1 METLAIKSLLL
12 DDVRLD
18 FPTERQLGALIS
30 VWDHGK
36 NHQIAFLDSAG
47 HRRAQKVNEY
57 ASMIASADLVLPVLG
72 SLVERASALQT
83 SSETGARVRERLL
96 PIPRQHIEYVE
107 YHFLSQDEP
116 TAAFA
121 PYNALKVLNN
131 LLSAL
136 ELKNGSVFLLGGE
149 NATLQKAEMNLRATF
164 PGLRI
169 VGRAPGDYG
178 AANEAAVVLAMQ
190 KSTPSMI
197 IAGSHLEAGELWIP
211 RHMCFVKSSIF
222 FYKQSIMET
231 LA

>member
-1 METLAIKSLLL
+1 METLAIKSLIL

-30 VWDHGK
+30 VWDDGK
-36 NHQIAFLDSAG
+36 NHHIAFLDSAG

-57 ASMIASADLVLPVLG
+57 ASMIASADLVLPVSGNLIA
-72 SLVERASALQT
+72 RASALQA
-83 SSETGARVRERLL
+83 SSESDACSIERLF
-96 PIPRQHIEYVE
+96 PIPYQHIEYVD

-116 TAAFA
+116 TSFA
-121 PYNALKVLNN
+121 PYNALKVVNS

-136 ELKNGSVFLLGGE
+136 EMKNGTVFLLGGE

-169 VGRAPGDYG
+169 VGRAPGNYG
-178 AANEAAVVLAMQ
+178 TSNEAAVILAIQ

-197 IAGSHLEAGELWIP
+197 IAGSHLETGELWIP
-211 RHMCFVKSSIF
+211 RHMCFIKSGIF
-222 FYKQSIMET
+222 FYKQSIIET

>member
-30 VWDHGK
+30 VWDDGK

-47 HRRAQKVNEY
+47 HRQAQKVNEY
-57 ASMIASADLVLPVLG
+57 ASMIASSDLVLPVSG
-72 SLVERASALQT
+72 NLVERASALQT
-83 SSETGARVRERLL
+83 SSDAGACIHERLF
-96 PIPRQHIEYVE
+96 PIPRQHIEYVD

-116 TAAFA
+116 AAFR
-121 PYNALKVLNN
+121 PYNALKVLNS

-136 ELKNGSVFLLGGE
+136 EMKSGTVFLLGGE
-149 NATLQKAEMNLRATF
+149 NAILQKAEMNLRATF

-169 VGRAPGDYG
+169 VGRAPGNYS
-178 AANEAAVVLAMQ
+178 AANEAAIILAMQ

-197 IAGSHLEAGELWIP
+197 IAGSHLETGELWIP
-211 RHMCFVKSSIF
+211 RHMCFVKSGIF